1 MTFLKPILSPEGV
14 CWPAEECSRRT
25 VRTRKAFT
33 KCLLFITVPGLCKT
47 SFTKLFYALSVPSTL
62 STPDTPEHCPLKPSQ
77 TTCNIMRTPPSK
89 HVYLKVLLSAE
100 KGWGA
105 QYYDDCLASAE
116 FKVPFPVPK

>member
-1 MTFLKPILSPEGV
+1 MQQEDSKDQESLHKV
-14 CWPAEECSRRT
+14 
-25 VRTRKAFT
+25 FT
-33 KCLLFITVPGLCKT
+33 CITVPGLCKT
-47 SFTKLFYALSVPSTL
+47 SFTKLFYAFSVPSTL

-105 QYYDDCLASAE
+105 QYYNDCLASAE